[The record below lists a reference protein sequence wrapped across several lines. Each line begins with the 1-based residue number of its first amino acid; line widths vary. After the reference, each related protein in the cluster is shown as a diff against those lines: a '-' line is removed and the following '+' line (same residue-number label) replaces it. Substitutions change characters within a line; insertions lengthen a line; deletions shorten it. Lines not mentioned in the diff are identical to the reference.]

1 MKEDNAAQ
9 LDSLNIKFYGFS
21 GQNVEKRS
29 QTITT
34 EIIAIAPGAVPQGPW
49 CWSEP
54 INQHS

>member
-9 LDSLNIKFYGFS
+9 LDSLNIKFYGLS

-34 EIIAIAPGAVPQGPW
+34 EIIAIAPEAVPQGPW
-49 CWSEP
+49 CCSEP
-54 INQHS
+54 INYS